1 MAAAAI
7 HSLLVTAGSVAWI
20 FGDLTGDPLAHTI
33 HTIHTVHTALAAYP
47 QGLTRTDIRDLLG
60 RTRPATA
67 SDVAL
72 ATVARTGRSTSQRL
86 LTAGRPA
93 VLWAVAVPSR

>member
-20 FGDLTGDPLAHTI
+20 FGDLTGDPLA

-67 SDVAL
+67 SDVAQ

-93 VLWAVAVPSR
+93 VLRTAAVPSR